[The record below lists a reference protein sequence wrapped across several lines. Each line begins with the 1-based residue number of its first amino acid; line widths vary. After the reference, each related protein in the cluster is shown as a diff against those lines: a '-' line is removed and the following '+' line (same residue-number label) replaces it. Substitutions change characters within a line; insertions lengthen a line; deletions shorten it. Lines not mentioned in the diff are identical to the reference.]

1 MSSSNCMLAKEW
13 DPKKVKGWPVWVEP
27 KLDGVRVICVVTRTH
42 AALPVIIFYSRASK
56 LFLSFDHMKPQI
68 LSIARQIST
77 TNMVVFDGEVV
88 SGEFNKTSGEVRRK
102 EVPCLDA
109 VYHIFDIPSISGTLR
124 ERRLQLNL
132 LSLHN
137 APSVRR
143 TTIISAGTAQEV
155 DQIYKGFLLSGHEG
169 AVVKDPNSEYEYKRS
184 FAWMKLKESKSI
196 DAPITSVFEGRG
208 KYGGKLG
215 GITVNHKGKKVN
227 VGTGFTDEQRQSFW
241 DHAKDLIGQTAEV
254 GYQNETPDGSLRH
267 PRFLRLRGDK

>member
-1 MSSSNCMLAKEW
+1 MPNDWCMLAKEW
-13 DPKKVKGWPVWVEP
+13 DPKRVKSWPVWVEP
-27 KLDGVRVICVVTRTH
+27 KLDGVRVLALVTKNSRQV
-42 AALPVIIFYSRASK
+42 LFYSRAGK
-56 LFLSFDHMKPQI
+56 FFTSFDHMKPQV
-68 LSIARQIST
+68 LSIAQQLSKNDT
-77 TNMVVFDGEVV
+77 VVFDGEVV

-137 APSVRR
+137 ATSVRR
-143 TTIISAGTAQEV
+143 TTIISAGNEQDV
-155 DQIYKGFLLSGHEG
+155 DRIYKGFLLSGYEG
-169 AVVKDPNSEYEYKRS
+169 AVVKDPNSQYERKRS

-196 DAPITSVFEGRG
+196 DASIISLFEGRG
-208 KYGGKLG
+208 KYVGKLG
-215 GITVNHKGKKVN
+215 GITVNHKGKEVN

-241 DHAKDLIGQTAEV
+241 DNAKDLIGQTAEV
-254 GYQNETPDGSLRH
+254 VYQNETPDGSLRH